1 MFLKKKSKIIISG
14 NPKFE
19 LSKKKNCN
27 IIFSEEI
34 KKIKEEFGSNYY
46 FFSSSF
52 SNDLYGGNKLW
63 NYHTKKIYKFDDSSI
78 KKKEFDFYHNNDEKN
93 YLALIELAIQTAKA
107 FPKKKI
113 IFRPHPTQD
122 INLVKKRF
130 PKSLHN
136 LHIVYKFHST
146 PWIFNCEYFFH
157 SHCSTSFEAF
167 ILKKKIIQFYK
178 TKLTRHLEYF
188 NNFSKAGQYKN
199 YNEVIKKIKRENFTF
214 SKNEKKSLKTY
225 SLNSSK
231 NSHKIIANAI
241 NQKFK
246 NIKSKI
252 IFNELNYQNDSYFV
266 IFLKKILVFL
276 KHFSQKTGLIYILD
290 YFFDLKPN
298 FFLNKI
304 IKDAKGSELNKYE
317 IDGYLKKTNK
327 IYKSIVKSEKVDKNI
342 FLISRKK

>member
-1 MFLKKKSKIIISG
+1 M
-14 NPKFE
+14 
-19 LSKKKNCN
+19 
-27 IIFSEEI
+27 
-34 KKIKEEFGSNYY
+34 
-46 FFSSSF
+46 
-52 SNDLYGGNKLW
+52 
-63 NYHTKKIYKFDDSSI
+63 
-78 KKKEFDFYHNNDEKN
+78 
-93 YLALIELAIQTAKA
+93 
-107 FPKKKI
+107 
-113 IFRPHPTQD
+113 
-122 INLVKKRF
+122 VKKRF